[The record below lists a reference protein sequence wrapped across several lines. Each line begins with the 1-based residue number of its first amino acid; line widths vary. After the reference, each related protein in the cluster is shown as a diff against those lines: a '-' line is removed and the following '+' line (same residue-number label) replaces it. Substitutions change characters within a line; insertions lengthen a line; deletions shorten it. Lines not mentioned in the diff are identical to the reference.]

1 MAKEEKNLPA
11 KKEKKAKKGGG
22 NKFVNAITYLPKRMW
37 NAIQNS
43 IAELKKVTW
52 PSRKDLIN
60 YTVVVLIFMVL
71 MAVIVGLL
79 DLGASEL
86 ISIII
91 RR

>member
-1 MAKEEKNLPA
+1 MAKEEK
-11 KKEKKAKKGGG
+11 KHSEKKDKPTGV
-22 NKFVNAITYLPKRMW
+22 NKFFRGIISIPKRIW
-37 NAIQNS
+37 NAIQNT

-60 YTVVVLIFMVL
+60 YTAVVLAFMVV
-71 MAVIVGLL
+71 MAIVVGFL

-86 ISIII
+86 VSLII